1 MKIPSKNNYMYGNP
15 INLVTWSGRLMIIIC
30 ITDDIP
36 QLLAL
41 TLPVSSSV
49 SINLEKG
56 RELQPCTSYMIIT
69 LSVTWKILSPGNPHK
84 EIK

>member
-1 MKIPSKNNYMYGNP
+1 MKIPSKNNYIYGNA

-41 TLPVSSSV
+41 TLPVFSSV
-49 SINLEKG
+49 FINLEKG
-56 RELQPCTSYMIIT
+56 GEYT
-69 LSVTWKILSPGNPHK
+69 
-84 EIK
+84 